1 MEAKKKKPYGKLIA
15 YGLGSCVLFA
25 SIYQFQDL
33 IMDNFA
39 KGGVYTVLPIAT
51 VFLFS
56 WIHGTFSGTLWQVLG
71 IDAVKK
77 APAQTVIQA
86 PARKDT
92 RPRATVSV

>member
-1 MEAKKKKPYGKLIA
+1 MQTTKKKPIGKLIA
-15 YGLGSCVLFA
+15 YGLASCALYAMVFA
-25 SIYQFQDL
+25 YEKSLTEYFT
-33 IMDNFA
+33 

-56 WIHGTFSGTLWQVLG
+56 WIHGTFAGTMWTVLG
-71 IDAVKK
+71 IDAAVKK
-77 APAQTVIQA
+77 PAVADSA